1 MQLASTVSAAEESYQ
16 KTLAGAYRR
25 HRFVPL
31 PVHRIAPH
39 HSPVLFVCGPVNIA
53 YVMIADE
60 YAAFF
65 GGAHSALTFLKP
77 AVDQPGRYRTPG
89 PNIGASIE
97 GVAQDVADQALRGNL
112 PDQPVPWIGLAGSS
126 MSWSRNHWNV

>member
-31 PVHRIAPH
+31 PAHRIAPH
-39 HSPVLFVCGPVNIA
+39 HSPILFVCGPVNIT

-65 GGAHSALTFLKP
+65 GGAHRALTFL
-77 AVDQPGRYRTPG
+77 QPGVDPQGRHRTPC
-89 PNIGASIE
+89 PLMTSTCF
-97 GVAQDVADQALRGNL
+97 
-112 PDQPVPWIGLAGSS
+112 QPRA
-126 MSWSRNHWNV
+126 RTR